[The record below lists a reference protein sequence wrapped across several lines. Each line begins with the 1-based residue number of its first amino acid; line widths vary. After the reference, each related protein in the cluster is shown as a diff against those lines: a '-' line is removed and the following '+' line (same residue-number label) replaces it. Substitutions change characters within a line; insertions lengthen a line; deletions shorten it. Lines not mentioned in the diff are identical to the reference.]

1 MLAWSVR
8 PQVSWAD
15 NPLLHLG
22 LVVGWSLLGLLSL
35 YRYRYRQGSKVNMV
49 FFLSAVLGWIGYSS
63 VEVLD
68 WLGAPF
74 IIGVGIPAVMLAFG
88 LSGFGYGL
96 YVHRIAG

>member
-1 MLAWSVR
+1 M
-8 PQVSWAD
+8 SWAD

-22 LVVGWSLLGLLSL
+22 LVGGWSLLAVISL
-35 YRYRYRQGSKVNMV
+35 YRYRYGEGTKVNTV
-49 FFLSAVLGWIGYSS
+49 FFLSAVLGWTGYSS

-74 IIGVGIPAVMLAFG
+74 FIGVGIPTIMLALG

-96 YVHRIAG
+96 YIRHLAE